1 MIDIETLLAPIPG
14 DNPAGEDLRYTPIY
28 DEIKEARR
36 ADDPLDRG
44 EWEHEIKTADW
55 EKVVA
60 LCVEALTEK
69 TKDLQIAAW
78 LTEAIT
84 KTRGFKGF
92 ASGLS
97 VVTGLLSNLWDE
109 LYPEIDEGDLDF
121 RVGPLEFLNNH
132 LWLALKEIPLTDP
145 RALSGYSWIKWQ
157 ESREVGYEKDTVNQ
171 YGDVDD
177 VKRAKRNERI
187 EEGKLTAEDFDNA
200 VAASSN
206 EFYTEL
212 GKAVASCLEGF
223 KTFDETVDEKFG
235 KEAPR
240 LSEIRGALED
250 CQTLVSRIL
259 KEKGVLEPEARQEET
274 REAGAD
280 EQPEAEQGPAPVGQV
295 DISRAVGPSPSFMAN
310 DSDSMEQAAW
320 QDALNTLQNSSIK
333 DALGKLRD
341 ASLSAPSIRQKNRY
355 RLLMAKLCLRAN
367 RADLARPIVE
377 ELHAL
382 IEQLSLEQWES
393 PMWIAEIIDAYYKC
407 LTAEGASDDDIY
419 RAHNELF
426 QRLCTRDITKAI
438 TYKA

>member
-1 MIDIETLLAPIPG
+1 MIDIDALLAPIPG
-14 DNPAGEDLRYTPIY
+14 DNPAGEDLRYAPVY

-44 EWEHEIKTADW
+44 EWDHELKTADW
-55 EKVVA
+55 DKVVA
-60 LCVEALTEK
+60 LSVEALTEK
-69 TKDLQIAAW
+69 SKDLQIAAW

-84 KTRGFKGF
+84 RTRGFRGF

-97 VVTGLLSNLWDE
+97 VLTGLLSNFWDE
-109 LYPEIDEGDLDF
+109 VYPEIDEGDLDY

-177 VKRAKRNERI
+177 GKKAARNEKI
-187 EEGKLTAEDFDNA
+187 GEGKLTAEEFDNA

-206 EFYTEL
+206 EFYAEL
-212 GKAVASCLEGF
+212 GKTVASCLEEF

-250 CQTLVSRIL
+250 CQALLSRIL
-259 KEKGVLEPEARQEET
+259 KEKGLSQPEAQPEQT

-280 EQPEAEQGPAPVGQV
+280 GQPGAEQGPASVGQV
-295 DISRAVGPSPSFMAN
+295 DISHAAGVSPSFMAN

-320 QDALNTLQNSSIK
+320 QDALNTLQNSGLK
-333 DALGKLRD
+333 EALGKLRD
-341 ASLSAPSIRQKNRY
+341 ASLSAPSIRQQNRY

-377 ELHAL
+377 ELHTL
-382 IEQLSLEQWES
+382 VEGLNLEQWES

-407 LTAEGASDDDIY
+407 LTAEGASDDDMY
-419 RAHNELF
+419 KAHNELF